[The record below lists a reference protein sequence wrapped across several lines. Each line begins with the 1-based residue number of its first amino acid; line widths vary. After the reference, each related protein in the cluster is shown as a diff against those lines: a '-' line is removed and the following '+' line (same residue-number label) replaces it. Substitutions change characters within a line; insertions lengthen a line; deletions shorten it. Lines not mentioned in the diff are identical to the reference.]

1 MPEKKSFFTEIKAS
15 LKKYKL
21 AYIFMTPAIVALLLL
36 HLIPLLQG
44 FYMSFLRLNQFTIS
58 KYLGA
63 PFIGLQNY
71 YDALFN
77 PNSPIRM
84 GLFSAARNTFIY
96 AIIVTL
102 ATISIGMIVAMML
115 SRAFRGRSMVR
126 SLFLFPWIVPS
137 FVVGLLWGFMWQK
150 NSGIINIILYDF
162 LHINNWLGFLGIH
175 FSPEKPFWLMGDP
188 RTLAAIIIPTVWRG
202 WPHPMLMLLAGLQTI
217 STDYYEAADIDGANG
232 WTKFWK
238 ITLPLLKPVWAILIL
253 FGLIFN
259 VYSFNIVV
267 MMFGNGAGFP
277 GEWGDLMMPNIFR
290 NSFQRWDFG
299 AGAAVS
305 FLFMVV
311 MLFVINW
318 WYKFYQK
325 VEQEM

>member
-1 MPEKKSFFTEIKAS
+1 
-15 LKKYKL
+15 
-21 AYIFMTPAIVALLLL
+21 
-36 HLIPLLQG
+36 
-44 FYMSFLRLNQFTIS
+44 
-58 KYLGA
+58 
-63 PFIGLQNY
+63 
-71 YDALFN
+71 
-77 PNSPIRM
+77 
-84 GLFSAARNTFIY
+84 
-96 AIIVTL
+96 
-102 ATISIGMIVAMML
+102 
-115 SRAFRGRSMVR
+115 
-126 SLFLFPWIVPS
+126 
-137 FVVGLLWGFMWQK
+137 
-150 NSGIINIILYDF
+150 
-162 LHINNWLGFLGIH
+162 LGIH

-311 MLFVINW
+311 MLFIINW